1 MLLYEDIPYI
11 PKEERRV
18 VMLQS
23 GGLESCYVACLLAH
37 YGFEIH
43 HVFIDY
49 GQNAV
54 EQERRSVNNIV
65 NKYGGKLHEVS
76 ISLPWLKESTI
87 LNSGEE
93 VKAYEV
99 SESLGAIDS
108 KVYVPMRN
116 TIFITIAS
124 SLADS
129 LKIPFIACGLDG
141 YQDDA
146 CRPLS
151 GAPDK
156 HPYYVVELE
165 RAISEGSSLKHKE
178 GYLFDIIA
186 PTMNQTKAGTILRG
200 QEINCD
206 FSLSWTCYNSDD
218 KPCGTCC
225 ACLDRL
231 YNFEKVGIKDPLEYK
246 NRKNIL

>member
-1 MLLYEDIPYI
+1 MLLYEDIQYI
-11 PKEERRV
+11 EDRRV

-23 GGLESCYVACLLAH
+23 GGLESCYVACLLSRLD
-37 YGFEIH
+37 FEIH

-54 EQERRSVNNIV
+54 HNERASAKRIV
-65 NKYGGKLHEVS
+65 DAYGGTLHEVK
-76 ISLPWLKESTI
+76 LDMPWLATSTI

-93 VKAYEV
+93 VKTYEV
-99 SESLGAIDS
+99 SASLGAVES
-108 KVYVPMRN
+108 GVYVPMRN
-116 TIFITIAS
+116 TIFLSIAS

-129 LKIPFIACGLDG
+129 LEISYLACGLDG

-156 HPYYVVELE
+156 HPLYVRELE
-165 RAISEGSSLKHKE
+165 RALSEGSSLYHTQ
-178 GYLFDIIA
+178 GIPYDIIT
-186 PTMNQTKAGTILRG
+186 PTMNQAKAGTILRG
-200 QEINCD
+200 QEIDCD
-206 FSLSWTCYNSDD
+206 FSLSWTCYNSTE

-225 ACLDRL
+225 ACVDRL
-231 YNFEKVGIKDPLEYK
+231 ENFERLNLRDPLVYVK
-246 NRKNIL
+246 